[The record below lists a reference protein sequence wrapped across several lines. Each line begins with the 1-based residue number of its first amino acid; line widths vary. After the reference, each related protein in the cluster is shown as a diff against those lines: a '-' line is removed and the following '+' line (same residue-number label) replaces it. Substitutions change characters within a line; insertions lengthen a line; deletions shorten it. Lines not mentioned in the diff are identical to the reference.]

1 VAACQLVRA
10 WTKTTACHADLV
22 CKALYLF
29 IKWVT
34 FGLAQGLSVLLA
46 VVESVVV

>member
-1 VAACQLVRA
+1 M
-10 WTKTTACHADLV
+10 ACHADLV

-34 FGLAQGLSVLLA
+34 FGLLAKGFLVLLA